1 MAVLHGN
8 WRIQSS
14 GSDFV
19 VWADAWGRTL
29 PQDWQT
35 TTEVTAYP
43 YALPLDVV
51 WQQLTQAVA
60 WGKSDQPTPTTSIIS
75 LPTEIDSDSASLL
88 PVYGEVSGFDQSTK
102 NSLCLYPWQVI
113 GFSLTPQQTFQLLQR
128 LPLNSLDPVNSIF
141 GSDLRF
147 WSHIHRW
154 SIDLL
159 ARGKFLPTL
168 EQLDPQTFRAHWQPL
183 FDGAIDQAR
192 LLQMADKMPLVC
204 QMYQGIASET
214 IAVNLPNSSQELLQS
229 FIGAMLDLQ
238 VRNIAEEVER
248 TVVTNSAALQPE
260 VNTWLHHLSVDTSPM
275 TELVSEYEILEKRLK
290 TWVEPLQQSL
300 SEQNL
305 FRAGFKLNPPA
316 AKTKEWKLDYC
327 LQAIDNPDCIID
339 AKTVWSNPVEAF
351 TYQGRAVRKPQET
364 LLKGLGLATKLY
376 PALEQSLDRACP
388 EECLLNPTQA
398 YEFIKQVVW
407 RFSENGLGVILP
419 PGLSNNQ
426 GFANRLG
433 LSLSATASRSKKSMS
448 LGLESLLNFK
458 WELSIGGQTLSKSE
472 FEKLLAKESPL
483 VEINGEWVEL
493 RPSDI
498 RAAKAFF
505 ESRKDK
511 MTLTLEDALR
521 LSTGDGQMI
530 EKLPVVQFEAGG
542 KLEDLLNTL
551 TQNQALEPITT
562 PSEFK
567 GELRPYQA
575 RGVSWLSFLE
585 QWGLGA
591 CLADDMGLGKC
602 LAGSSL
608 IFVNGELRTA
618 EELWDRYAG
627 ASEFDGEGFWSDPTQ
642 ELLVNSIHTVT
653 HRMTLAPI
661 RKLYRQHI
669 QESARRITLEDG
681 NSITITKRHKL
692 LTNRG
697 WTNQLQT
704 GDYVCVPSR
713 LVWQGHP
720 EDPDLVKFLA
730 WQISEGY
737 EGDRSSSLS
746 ITQKDTLVLAD
757 LQQTLARLAAK
768 NRIKINRPAIHSPL
782 NKSSY
787 LLLTSVAYRRYLE
800 ARGYVWGKRSAEKV
814 IPSFIMQADIESIR
828 LFLRHYFDAEG
839 SAIDSMRS
847 VEISTASPIII
858 QQLSV
863 LLRRFGIWLR
873 ISAKKKCA
881 TNGSRIKRTYYIGT
895 IGGNSLRRFAEE
907 IGFGYVEKQVK
918 LNAICQFNKN
928 TNVEGIPA
936 SHLVAQMLLETKLP
950 LRHLGM
956 HNTVY
961 TNGSQQFS
969 HQSLEQVVNSI
980 SRVISGDMLQEYQT
994 LKPSKWTNKTLQAYT
1009 ELDCVELSD
1018 KQQELQKLL
1027 DQEVFYCRIKQIE
1040 EINYDGWVY
1049 DFEVAEHHNFVANQV
1064 LCHNT
1069 IQLIAFLLSLKENK
1083 SLERPVLLVCPTS
1096 VLGNWEREVKRFS
1109 PSLKVQV
1116 HHGDKREKGKKL
1128 IQMAENHNL
1137 IITSY
1142 ALVFRDEKDIKSVN
1156 WQGIVLDEAQ
1166 NIKNPDAK
1174 QSKAVRNLEADFKIA
1189 LTGTPVENRLSE
1201 LWSIM
1206 EFLNPGYLGQKQFFQ
1221 RRFAIPIEKYGDTD
1235 SLQTLR
1241 SLVQPF
1247 LLRRLKTD
1255 KDIIQDLPE
1264 KQENAVFCALS
1275 TEQAT
1280 LYQQFVDR
1288 SLAEIESAEG
1298 IQRRGMILALLTKL
1312 KQLCNHP
1319 MLLNGKVS
1327 KNSSKKS
1334 LSAQHSGKLK
1344 RLNEM
1349 LEEVIDEGDRA
1360 LIFTQ
1365 FAEWGKLLQPYLEQQ
1380 LNRKVLFLY
1389 GATRKNKRE
1398 EMIDQFQHD
1407 PQGPP
1412 IFILSL
1418 KAGGVGLNLT
1428 RANHVFHFDRWWNP
1442 AVENQATDRVF
1453 RIGQTRNVQVHKFVC
1468 TGTLEEKIHDL
1479 IESKKALAEQVVG
1492 GGEDWLTQLDTDQ
1505 LRNLL
1510 ILDRS
1515 SIIDEE
1521 D

>member
-8 WRIQSS
+8 WRIQPHYC
-14 GSDFV
+14 DFI
-19 VWADAWGRTL
+19 VWGDAWCRTL
-29 PQDWQT
+29 PQDWQEA
-35 TTEVTAYP
+35 TEITAYP
-43 YALPLDVV
+43 YALPPETL
-51 WQQLTQAVA
+51 WQQLTQQIHLAA
-60 WGKSDQPTPTTSIIS
+60 DQPPQTTDIIG
-75 LPTEIDSDSASLL
+75 LPTEITSTSVN
-88 PVYGEVSGFDQSTK
+88 PIYGETLDVDD
-102 NSLCLYPWQVI
+102 NSNYSISLHPWQVT
-113 GFSLTPQQTFQLLQR
+113 GFSLTPSQTFQLLQS
-128 LPLNSLDPVNSIF
+128 LPLNSLDPANSYF
-141 GSDLRF
+141 GSDLKF

-159 ARGKFLPTL
+159 ARGKFLPSL
-168 EQLDPQTFRAHWQPL
+168 EPVSNQTFRAHWQPL
-183 FDGAIDQAR
+183 LDSAIDQAR
-192 LLQMADKMPLVC
+192 LLQMAQKMPLVC
-204 QMYQGIASET
+204 RMYQGNDINT
-214 IAVNLPNSSQELLQS
+214 IAVNLPYSPQELLQS
-229 FIGAMLDLQ
+229 FLGAMIDLQ
-238 VRNIAEEVER
+238 VRSVAEVTER
-248 TVVTNSAALQPE
+248 TVVTNPAALEPHI
-260 VNTWLHHLSVDTSPM
+260 NTWLHHLSIEMSPI
-275 TELVSEYEILEKRLK
+275 TESLSEYEILENRLK

-316 AKTKEWKLDYC
+316 AKSKEWQLDYC

-339 AKTVWSNPVEAF
+339 AQTVWNHPVESF
-351 TYQGRAVRKPQET
+351 NYQGKIVRKPQET
-364 LLKGLGLATKLY
+364 LLKGLGLAAKLY
-376 PALEQSLDRACP
+376 PVLEESLDQACP
-388 EECLLNPTQA
+388 EMCVLNPTQA
-398 YEFIKQVVW
+398 YEFIKQIVW

-419 PGLSNNQ
+419 AGLTETQ

-472 FEKLLAKESPL
+472 FEKLVAKESPL

-493 RPSDI
+493 RASDI

-505 ESRKDK
+505 DSRKDK

-521 LSTGDGQMI
+521 LSTGDSQMI

-562 PSEFK
+562 PAGFK

-591 CLADDMGLGKC
+591 CLADDMGLGK
-602 LAGSSL
+602 
-608 IFVNGELRTA
+608 
-618 EELWDRYAG
+618 
-627 ASEFDGEGFWSDPTQ
+627 
-642 ELLVNSIHTVT
+642 
-653 HRMTLAPI
+653 
-661 RKLYRQHI
+661 
-669 QESARRITLEDG
+669 
-681 NSITITKRHKL
+681 
-692 LTNRG
+692 
-697 WTNQLQT
+697 
-704 GDYVCVPSR
+704 
-713 LVWQGHP
+713 
-720 EDPDLVKFLA
+720 
-730 WQISEGY
+730 
-737 EGDRSSSLS
+737 
-746 ITQKDTLVLAD
+746 
-757 LQQTLARLAAK
+757 
-768 NRIKINRPAIHSPL
+768 
-782 NKSSY
+782 
-787 LLLTSVAYRRYLE
+787 
-800 ARGYVWGKRSAEKV
+800 
-814 IPSFIMQADIESIR
+814 
-828 LFLRHYFDAEG
+828 
-839 SAIDSMRS
+839 
-847 VEISTASPIII
+847 
-858 QQLSV
+858 
-863 LLRRFGIWLR
+863 
-873 ISAKKKCA
+873 
-881 TNGSRIKRTYYIGT
+881 
-895 IGGNSLRRFAEE
+895 
-907 IGFGYVEKQVK
+907 
-918 LNAICQFNKN
+918 
-928 TNVEGIPA
+928 
-936 SHLVAQMLLETKLP
+936 
-950 LRHLGM
+950 
-956 HNTVY
+956 
-961 TNGSQQFS
+961 
-969 HQSLEQVVNSI
+969 
-980 SRVISGDMLQEYQT
+980 
-994 LKPSKWTNKTLQAYT
+994 
-1009 ELDCVELSD
+1009 
-1018 KQQELQKLL
+1018 
-1027 DQEVFYCRIKQIE
+1027 
-1040 EINYDGWVY
+1040 
-1049 DFEVAEHHNFVANQV
+1049 
-1064 LCHNT
+1064 T
-1069 IQLIAFLLSLKENK
+1069 IQLIAFLLYLKESK
-1083 SLERPVLLVCPTS
+1083 SLDRPILLVCPTS

-1109 PSLKVQV
+1109 PSLKVKV

-1128 IQMAENHNL
+1128 VQMAEKQDV
-1137 IITSY
+1137 IVTSY
-1142 ALVFRDEKDIKSVN
+1142 ALSYRDEKDMKAVN

-1174 QSKAVRNLEADFKIA
+1174 QSKAIRNLEADFKIA

-1247 LLRRLKTD
+1247 ILRRLKTD

-1264 KQENAVFCALS
+1264 KQENAVFCSLS
-1275 TEQAT
+1275 TEQAS
-1280 LYQQFVDR
+1280 LYQQFVDQ
-1288 SLAEIESAEG
+1288 SLAEIDSAEG

-1319 MLLNGKVS
+1319 ILLNGKVS

-1334 LSAQHSGKLK
+1334 ISPQHSGKLK
-1344 RLNEM
+1344 RLHEM

-1398 EMIDQFQHD
+1398 EMVDQFQHD

-1515 SIIDEE
+1515 SIIDEDE
-1521 D
+1521 